1 VDVVGQ
7 SDLTYSIG
15 DLEEFLE
22 QDGATVVS
30 GRALY
35 PSYLSQNKGE
45 WNVFWPVFELKPYS
59 RIAFHLIGSQDIG
72 VVLRQDSPPKLFPD
86 AADVIVFGC
95 ITKGGFVDYIDGVIV
110 LVNTDPP
117 QVFTNSLLPDLTCP
131 LGP

>member
-1 VDVVGQ
+1 M
-7 SDLTYSIG
+7 G
-15 DLEEFLE
+15 DLEGFLE
-22 QDGATVVS
+22 QEGATVVS

-45 WNVFWPVFELKPYS
+45 WNLLWPVFEQKPYS

-72 VVLRQDSPPKLFPD
+72 VVLRQEFPPELFPD

-95 ITKGGFVDYIDGVIV
+95 ITRDYYVNYIDGLVV

-117 QVFTNSLLPDLTCP
+117 QVFTNSLSPDLTCP
-131 LGP
+131 LVP